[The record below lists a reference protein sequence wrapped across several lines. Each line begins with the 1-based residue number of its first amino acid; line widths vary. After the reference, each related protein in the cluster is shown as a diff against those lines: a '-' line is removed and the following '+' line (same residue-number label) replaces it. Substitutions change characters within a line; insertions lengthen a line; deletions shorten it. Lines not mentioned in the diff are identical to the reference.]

1 MAAHPQPRQKARM
14 RTVFTDAQTKQLEA
28 LFELTDYPTVE
39 ARAGVARSTGLGEE
53 TIRVSP
59 TRRHQAGVFGH
70 NCCLL
75 TVEPERTMI
84 PESNKTLQ
92 LQTIVQLKTNYL
104 LLNVS

>member
-59 TRRHQAGVFGH
+59 TRRPAGRSLWTQ
-70 NCCLL
+70 LL
-75 TVEPERTMI
+75 SPDGRT
-84 PESNKTLQ
+84 
-92 LQTIVQLKTNYL
+92 
-104 LLNVS
+104 